1 MKKVLTVLA
10 LVLAVAMVLSFASC
24 TIEVHNYSG
33 AGEGGGTADGAGT
46 SSGGGT
52 GGGAAASGGSV
63 KLFNGKIEI
72 DPALQ
77 NLAKA
82 YEAETGVHVE
92 VESLGGGVDLQAT
105 LKQYYQG
112 GNMPDI
118 FVGEG
123 AEDFNNW
130 TGMMVDMAD
139 QAWTQDT
146 EAEFVDDTGATIGF
160 PYTTEA
166 IGLAYNKSILEKA
179 GVDPASITGP
189 ESMRAA
195 FETLDAKKD
204 ELGITAVVGYCAE
217 SSSLYWSSAQHVF
230 GNYLDAGLS
239 RDDTTYID
247 MLMGE
252 GHKLDETR
260 FTHFAEMLSL
270 FHEFSDPALLVSG
283 TYDQQVMNF
292 AAGKYAFVTQG
303 SWIGASMKDA
313 YAADYESAGNF
324 ECGYVPYAFEEGI
337 DTILTNSPSW
347 WAVYKDGNVAAAEA
361 FLQWVSTDAGQKFMV
376 EEAGCVSPFASC
388 TLIADDP
395 FAPAIAEYTAAGKT
409 SSWHWL
415 EQPGNMAQDFTGII
429 FQDYASGKLD
439 TAGYVSTMQEA
450 IVSCFKGLGA

>member
-1 MKKVLTVLA
+1 MKKVIALLLA
-10 LVLAVAMVLSFASC
+10 LVVVLGMTGC
-24 TIEVHNYSG
+24 TIEVHNYSAADG
-33 AGEGGGTADGAGT
+33 NQNADGGTRT
-46 SSGGGT
+46 N
-52 GGGAAASGGSV
+52 AANNSTPSGGSI

-130 TGMMVDMAD
+130 TGMMADMKD
-139 QAWTQDT
+139 EAWTQDT

-166 IGLAYNKSILEKA
+166 IGLAYNKSILEQA

-189 ESMRAA
+189 ASMRAA
-195 FETLDAKKD
+195 FEAIDAKKD
-204 ELGITAVVGYCAE
+204 ELGLTAVVGYCAE
-217 SSSLYWSSAQHVF
+217 ASSLYWSCAQHVF
-230 GNYLDAGLS
+230 GNYLDAGLDRS
-239 RDDTTYID
+239 DTTYID

-260 FTHFAEMLSL
+260 FTHFAEMLGL
-270 FHEFSDPALLVSG
+270 FHEFSDPSLLVSG

-313 YAADYESAGNF
+313 YKNEYEAAGSF
-324 ECGYVPYAFEEGI
+324 ECGYVPYAFEDGI

-347 WAVYKDGNVAAAEA
+347 WAVYKDGNVDTAKA

-376 EEAGCVSPFASC
+376 DEAGCVSPFASC
-388 TLIADDP
+388 TRVADDP

-415 EQPGNMAQDFTGII
+415 DQPGNMAQDYTGII
-429 FQDYASGKLD
+429 FQDYAANNLD
-439 TAGYVSTMQEA
+439 TAGYVSTMQQA
-450 IVSCFKGLGA
+450 IISCFNALGS